1 MLEKSY
7 IVNSQGVY
15 SDNFDGEAVIVNL
28 NLGNYYSVRDVASAI
43 WSSLQL
49 GVSLSNLADQ
59 ISSHYNSDK
68 AIVAADL
75 LALFEHLFNDSM
87 IVEFN
92 DGSVSALDTSLLPAQ
107 YSAPQLETF
116 SDLQDLFLLDPVHAV
131 DDKLGWPI
139 KPATK

>member
-49 GVSLSNLADQ
+49 GVSLSNLADH
-59 ISSHYNSDK
+59 ISAHYNSDK
-68 AIVAADL
+68 AIVTADL

-87 IVEFN
+87 IVEFKGN
-92 DGSVSALDTSLLPAQ
+92 VSALDTSLLPAQ